1 MSSNEIDC
9 PKCGVR
15 LKTSVQGMGVP
26 GGKEREE
33 GHCPKCGELVISEMT
48 DGFVYVDLVSTGG
61 LVITNPFTGKVV
73 EATPDGMSLAGVT
86 FSNEQA
92 VEKFISL
99 FLPGSIITKSVPVK
113 DF

>member
-1 MSSNEIDC
+1 MSSKEIDC

-33 GHCPKCGELVISEMT
+33 GHCPMCGELVISEMT
-48 DGFVYVDLVSTGG
+48 SGFVYVDLVSTGG
-61 LVITNPFTGKVV
+61 FTITNPLTGK
-73 EATPDGMSLAGVT
+73 EMENTPGGMSLAGVT

-92 VEKFISL
+92 AHKFMSL
-99 FLPGSIITKSVPVK
+99 NWPAPVPTKAVPRK
-113 DF
+113 